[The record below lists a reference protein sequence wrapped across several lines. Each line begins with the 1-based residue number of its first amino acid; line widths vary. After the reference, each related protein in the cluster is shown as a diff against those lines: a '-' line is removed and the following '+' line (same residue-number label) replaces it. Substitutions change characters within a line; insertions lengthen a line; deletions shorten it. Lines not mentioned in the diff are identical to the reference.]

1 MRAPSQTQLARKL
14 RLSRATIS
22 RALANHPALSADT
35 RARVQALAAELGYR
49 GTPTRS
55 VRRAA
60 DAPPLKLGVLIGA
73 PLVPADQIALPQILE
88 GIRARA
94 RMDRA
99 AVDILPFSPEEAA
112 PLAGRRR
119 LFGHLRA
126 EGWRGAIL
134 LYPFPEATV
143 AMLAEKLSV
152 VSVLHECA
160 DERID
165 TIDTD
170 HGGVRT
176 LVARLV
182 SLGHRRIGF
191 ATWRYPAGGLWAS
204 RRFAAYAEA
213 LFQHGLPVNPAWVA
227 NLGPAAHSAST
238 PGELADFVAG
248 RVRGEGVTAWV
259 CAADHQAYQLVA
271 DLRGRGLNV
280 PADVSVTGFDGQ
292 DAPPG
297 LPRLTSLAVPNADLG
312 ASAVARLVGRLLQP
326 SSNRRVTL
334 VLPTLVEG
342 DTTAPPAVRRAG
354 ERTGEGPRP

>member
-1 MRAPSQTQLARKL
+1 MRAPSQTLLARKL
-14 RLSRATIS
+14 RLSRATVS

-35 RARVQALAAELGYR
+35 RARVQSLAAELGYR

-60 DAPPLKLGVLIGA
+60 DAPPLKLGVLIGT
-73 PLVPADQIALPQILE
+73 PLVPADQITLPQILE
-88 GIRARA
+88 GIRGRA
-94 RMDRA
+94 HMDRA
-99 AVDILPFSPEEAA
+99 AVDILPFAPEETA

-119 LFGHLRA
+119 LFGHIRA

-143 AMLAEKLSV
+143 SMLAEKLSV

-170 HGGVRT
+170 HGGVRQ
-176 LVARLV
+176 LVARLAAF
-182 SLGHRRIGF
+182 GHRRIGF

-204 RRFAAYAEA
+204 RRFGAFAEA
-213 LFQHGLPVNPAWVA
+213 TFHHGLPLDPKNIVNI
-227 NLGPAAHSAST
+227 GPASAIAADPAALAALVAHRIRR
-238 PGELADFVAG
+238 EH
-248 RVRGEGVTAWV
+248 VTAWV
-259 CAADHQAYQLVA
+259 CAADHQAYQLMA
-271 DLRGRGLNV
+271 DLRDHGLRS
-280 PADVSVTGFDGQ
+280 PADYSVTGFDGQ
-292 DAPPG
+292 DSPPG

-326 SSNRRVTL
+326 ASERRVTL
-334 VLPTLVEG
+334 VLPRLVEG
-342 DTTAPPAVRRAG
+342 ETTAAAPTRGGIGGARA
-354 ERTGEGPRP
+354 

>member
-1 MRAPSQTQLARKL
+1 MRAPSQTLLARKL
-14 RLSRATIS
+14 RLSRATVS

-35 RARVQALAAELGYR
+35 RARVQALATELGYR

-60 DAPPLKLGVLIGA
+60 DAPPLKLGVLIGT
-73 PLVPADQIALPQILE
+73 PLVPADQITLPQILE
-88 GIRARA
+88 GIRGRA

-99 AVDILPFSPEEAA
+99 AVDILPFAPEETA

-119 LFGHLRA
+119 LFGHIRA

-143 AMLAEKLSV
+143 SMLAEKLSV

-170 HGGVRT
+170 HGGIRQ
-176 LVARLV
+176 LVARLAA
-182 SLGHRRIGF
+182 LGHRRIGF

-204 RRFAAYAEA
+204 RRFAAFAEA
-213 LFQHGLPVNPAWVA
+213 MFHHGLPLDPRHVV
-227 NLGPAAHSAST
+227 NLGPASASAAD
-238 PGELADFVAG
+238 PAALADLVAT
-248 RVRGEGVTAWV
+248 RIRKDRVTAWI
-259 CAADHQAYQLVA
+259 CAADHQAYQLMA
-271 DLRGRGLNV
+271 DLRERGLRA
-280 PADVSVTGFDGQ
+280 PRDYSVTGFDGQ
-292 DAPPG
+292 EAPPG

-326 SSNRRVTL
+326 ASPRRVTL
-334 VLPTLVEG
+334 VMPALVEG
-342 DTTAPPAVRRAG
+342 ETTAPPA
-354 ERTGEGPRP
+354 

>member
-1 MRAPSQTQLARKL
+1 MTKLMRAPNQSQLARRL
-14 RLSRATIS
+14 RLSRATVS

-35 RARVQALAAELGYR
+35 RARVQSMAAELGYT
-49 GTPTRS
+49 GAPTRS
-55 VRRAA
+55 VRKDS
-60 DAPPLKLGVLIGA
+60 DARPLQLGVLIGT
-73 PLVPADQIALPQILE
+73 PLVASDQITLPQILD

-99 AVDILPFSPEEAA
+99 NVDILPFAPEETA

-119 LFGHLRA
+119 LFGHLRSA
-126 EGWRGAIL
+126 GWRGAVL

-143 AMLAEKLSV
+143 TMLAEKLSV
-152 VSVLHECA
+152 VSVLNECA

-170 HGGVRT
+170 HGGVRM
-176 LVARLV
+176 LVAHLV
-182 SLGHRRIGF
+182 SLGHRKIGF

-213 LFQHGLPVNPAWVA
+213 LFQHGLPLSPSDVVNV
-227 NLGPAAHSAST
+227 GPAAVAAPA
-238 PGELADFVAG
+238 PGDLAAIVAD
-248 RVRGEGVTAWV
+248 RVRRGVTAWV

-271 DLRGRGLNV
+271 DLRLRGLRV
-280 PADVSVTGFDGQ
+280 PEDVSIAGFDGQ

-297 LPRLTSLAVPNADLG
+297 LPRMTSLAVPNADIG

-326 SSNRRVTL
+326 GSPRRAILVTPRL
-334 VLPTLVEG
+334 IFGE
-342 DTTAPPAVRRAG
+342 TTAA
-354 ERTGEGPRP
+354 PRKEALSP